1 MTDAQPDQPA
11 GPVVAITGAGR
22 GIGREIALGFADAG
36 TGARLV
42 LAARTQPELEQTRE
56 LVAARGA
63 EAMVVLTDVTDPE
76 QTAAMAGAALD
87 AFGAIDV
94 LVCNSGIAGPTAPL
108 WEIEPEQWRET
119 MRVNVDGVYLC
130 CRAVLPSM
138 VARGRGSIIVIGSM
152 TGKRPL
158 HGRTPYTTSKLALVG
173 LVRTLAWE
181 TGPHG
186 IRVNLISPGAVRG
199 PRIEAVIANQ
209 SAALAISE
217 ADARAR
223 FTSASPLG
231 RLTEPGEVAAAAV
244 FLASPAAAGITGEDL
259 NVSAGVVN
267 F

>member
-1 MTDAQPDQPA
+1 MTDPTSDPTA

-22 GIGREIALGFADAG
+22 GIGREIALAFAD

-42 LAARTQPELEQTRE
+42 LAARTEPELEQTRE
-56 LVAARGA
+56 LVSERGA
-63 EAMVVLTDVTDPE
+63 EAIVALTDVTDPE
-76 QTAAMAGAALD
+76 QTTAMAGAAIE
-87 AFGAIDV
+87 AFGVIDV

-119 MRVNVDGVYLC
+119 MRVNVEGVYLC

-138 VARGRGSIIVIGSM
+138 VARGTGSVIVIGSM

-158 HGRTPYTTSKLALVG
+158 HGRTPYSASKLALVG

-181 TGPHG
+181 TGSHG
-186 IRVNLISPGAVRG
+186 IRVNLISPGGVRG
-199 PRIEAVIANQ
+199 PRIEGVIAKQ
-209 SAALAISE
+209 ADVLGLSAEKSLE
-217 ADARAR
+217 RW
-223 FTSASPLG
+223 TSASPLG
-231 RLTEPGEVAAAAV
+231 RLTEPGEVASAAV
-244 FLASPAAAGITGEDL
+244 FLASAAGSGITGEDL